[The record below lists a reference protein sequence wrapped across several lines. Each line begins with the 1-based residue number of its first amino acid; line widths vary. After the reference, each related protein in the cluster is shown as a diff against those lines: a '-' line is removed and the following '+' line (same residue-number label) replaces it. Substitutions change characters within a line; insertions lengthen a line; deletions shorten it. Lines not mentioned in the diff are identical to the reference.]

1 MKTCGKRLGSSLLIC
16 GLASLLIG
24 LAPPA
29 RAATFSVDSTADAP
43 DASPGDGICADSEGR
58 CTLRAA
64 IMEAN
69 AIGGTNT
76 VDLSLISD
84 PNTPII
90 LDIPGADETASGSA
104 ASGFTITSEH
114 DAAKGD
120 LNITSSMSIVGAG
133 PDKTVIEW
141 DPGVKQD
148 PAKGDRVFHIEAV
161 SSNIEVSISGVTIR
175 NGVTPPPQIV
185 ETNSDGTYYQF
196 ERWGGGIAI
205 GPAAAVT
212 LINPAV
218 SGSESGSGG
227 EEGGAGSGGTGESE
241 GTAVINGVTLTDV
254 RILDNQSGTAGGGIS
269 SAAPL
274 TLDNVLVSGNV
285 ATTNGGGI
293 YNDAQLTINDSTI
306 GTMTGFTSPNSA
318 EGGGGMFDTGMH
330 NTLVEESA
338 IVGNKAVGGGG
349 ISSRS
354 LVTLNIVNTTI
365 SGNQATDVGA
375 GITADGKV
383 NLQNDTVAG
392 NQAANDSTSGGAG
405 VNAFGSGVYS
415 FVNTLFQNNVVTGTG
430 AAASCGCS
438 GSSCK
443 AGVMVTG
450 GHNLSDDSSCF
461 LQSAVQDQANI
472 STQLQA
478 LAANGG
484 PTESMA
490 LLAGTPAV
498 DAGDNASC
506 PPTDQR
512 GNMRPADG
520 NLRGSMQCDIGA
532 FELFTPSNDLHVSG
546 NRLQYRVR
554 RGQPADVGFDFTND
568 PGASADATGVTIT
581 TEPMPQG
588 YALSGATLT
597 TSAGTSNCAFDGA
610 TQVVSCDVGTL
621 ARGQTASLDLK
632 GTGTQP
638 GWETFSAHIAAQAPA
653 DPFPDNNTVSVQM
666 LIQGVSDVRLS
677 VSGPGQQAR
686 VHGQT
691 ALNFSITNHGEDAAN
706 NVIVAAAFENRM
718 SYRSMQISN
727 GRTCVAVNVPN
738 TAVSGAG
745 CDVGT
750 VAPGGTVTGT
760 LTLEPTSTGDTLVAF
775 EVWQVTPEGEVNELD
790 VDSDPTN
797 NTAAVPLTIL
807 AETPVS
813 PTTSSSGGGGCVYR
827 ADGPFDPTLLALAGL
842 AAAGLGIGRW
852 RRRGRQ
858 SKR

>member
-1 MKTCGKRLGSSLLIC
+1 MKTCSKRLRSGLLIC

-24 LAPPA
+24 LSPPA

-43 DASPGDGICADSEGR
+43 DVNPGDGICADSAGR

-84 PNTPII
+84 PSTPII
-90 LDIPGADETASGSA
+90 LDIPGTDETVTGDATT
-104 ASGFTITSEH
+104 GFTITSAH
-114 DAAKGD
+114 DAATGD

-133 PDKTVIEW
+133 PDKTIIEW
-141 DPGVKQD
+141 DPSVKQD

-161 SSNIEVSISGVTIR
+161 SSNIDVSISGVTIQ
-175 NGVTPPPQIV
+175 NGVTSPPQVIA
-185 ETNSDGTYYQF
+185 TNSDGTYYQF

-212 LINPAV
+212 LIDPSV

-227 EEGGAGSGGTGESE
+227 EDGGAGTGGSEEGE
-241 GTAVINGVTLTDV
+241 GAAVINSVTLTNV
-254 RILDNQSGTAGGGIS
+254 RIVDNQSGTAGGGIS

-274 TLDNVLVSGNV
+274 TLDNDLVSGNV

-293 YNDAQLTINDSTI
+293 YNDAQLTIRNSTI
-306 GTMTGFTSPNSA
+306 GTMTGFSNANSA
-318 EGGGGMFDTGMH
+318 EGGGGIFDTGMH
-330 NTLVEESA
+330 NTLIEQSA
-338 IVGNKAVGGGG
+338 IAGNKAVGGGG

-354 LVTLNIVNTTI
+354 LVTMNIVNTTI
-365 SGNQATDVGA
+365 GGNQATDVGA

-383 NLQNDTVAG
+383 NLQNDTIAG

-415 FVNTLFQNNVVTGTG
+415 FVNTLFQNNLVTGTG
-430 AAASCGCS
+430 APASCGCS

-443 AGVMVTG
+443 TGVMVSG
-450 GHNLSDDSSCF
+450 GHNLSDDSTCF
-461 LQSAVQDQANI
+461 LQSAVQDQADI

-498 DAGDNASC
+498 DAGDNANC

-532 FELFTPSNDLHVSG
+532 FELFTPSNDLHASG

-554 RGQPADVGFDFTND
+554 RGQPANVGFDFTND

-581 TEPMPQG
+581 TGPMPQG

-597 TSAGTSNCAFDGA
+597 TPAGTSDCAFDA
-610 TQVVSCDVGTL
+610 NTQVVSCDVGTL

-638 GWETFSAHIAAQAPA
+638 GWETFSAHIAAAAPA
-653 DPFPDNNTVSVQM
+653 DPFPDNNTVTVKT
-666 LIQGVSDVRLS
+666 LIQGISDVRLS
-677 VSGPGQQAR
+677 VSGSGQQAR

-691 ALNFSITNHGEDAAN
+691 ALNFSITNRGEDAAN

-727 GRTCVAVNVPN
+727 GRTCLAVTVPN
-738 TAVSGAG
+738 TTVSGAG

-797 NTAAVPLTIL
+797 NAAAVPLTIL
-807 AETPVS
+807 AETPVT
-813 PTTSSSGGGGCVYR
+813 PTTSSSGGGGCVY
-827 ADGPFDPTLLALAGL
+827 ATGGPFDPSLLALAGL
-842 AAAGLGIGRW
+842 AAIGLGIGRW
-852 RRRGRQ
+852 RRSARQ
-858 SKR
+858 RRR